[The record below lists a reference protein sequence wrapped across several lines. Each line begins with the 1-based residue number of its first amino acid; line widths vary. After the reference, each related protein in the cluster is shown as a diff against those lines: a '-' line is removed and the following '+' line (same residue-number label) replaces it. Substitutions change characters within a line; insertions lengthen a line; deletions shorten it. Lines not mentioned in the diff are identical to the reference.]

1 MTAIAWK
8 QEWLRGSSRH
18 MDEPRVW
25 RGVETQHMSATMLLV
40 DTGDEHDLLEN
51 MLEASKPPL
60 PSTRQAQKHYLLV
73 TPFRYT
79 PRHPS
84 RFRPAGHRGLWY
96 GALQLRAA
104 CAEVA
109 YWRMVFILDSVGL
122 RGKKIV
128 NQYTFFMAR
137 VSGLSIN
144 LTAPPWLA
152 ARAVWTSRDYA
163 GTHEFGR
170 AARTAGVEIIQ
181 YESVRSP
188 GDTNL
193 AVFTPDVLDEPR
205 GGLDASQQGWTCSA
219 TADRVLMQS
228 NRNSSEKFEWTR

>member
-1 MTAIAWK
+1 
-8 QEWLRGSSRH
+8 
-18 MDEPRVW
+18 
-25 RGVETQHMSATMLLV
+25 MLLV
-40 DTGDEHDLLEN
+40 DTSDEHDLLEN
-51 MLEASKPPL
+51 MLEVSKPPL
-60 PSTRQAQKHYLLV
+60 PSTRNAQKHYLLV

-84 RFRPAGHRGLWY
+84 RFRPVGHRGLWY

-109 YWRMVFILDSVGL
+109 YWRMVFILDSTGL

-128 NQYTFFMAR
+128 NQYTFFMAH
-137 VSGLSIN
+137 VCGLGIN

-152 ARAVWTSRDYA
+152 ARTVWTSGDYT
-163 GTHEFGR
+163 GTHQLGC
-170 AARTAGVEIIQ
+170 AAETAGVEIIQ

-219 TADRVLMQS
+219 TEDRVLMKS
-228 NRNSSEKFEWTR
+228 NRSYSEKFEWTR